1 MNQSKNSNK
10 SSFDEKL
17 NEIRIEDENNITF
30 AKNMIFNS
38 YNSNNNI
45 NNFSVKECRE
55 KYDLENLSLIE
66 KNSNS
71 TEYKK
76 IYNKIIEANK
86 ITPICEQNKY
96 KEMLCKIIDSIKIS
110 NTKEEFPK
118 LPYGKSL
125 TDDEFIQ
132 ILGKC
137 VSYANSN
144 LKEENLNQIKYRL
157 QNDKAIILENM
168 FKYPQILKDL
178 YENALITILT
188 SKDGLEQNDN
198 FELLT
203 RKNLTMTPL
212 IKMNFNDNSKYSELD
227 KRELI
232 DIFISDVYLEKY
244 NITLEQFIPNY
255 KNYIKKKEDLIE
267 HIKYYFENF
276 DIFFCEM
283 PKNIMALTIHTGNM
297 YLKSDYLMEY

>member
-1 MNQSKNSNK
+1 MNMKQSKNTNK

-30 AKNMIFNS
+30 AKTMIFNS

-45 NNFSVKECRE
+45 NNFSFKECRE

-66 KNSNS
+66 KNSS
-71 TEYKK
+71 SAEYKK

-86 ITPICEQNKY
+86 ITPLCEQNKY
-96 KEMLCKIIDSIKIS
+96 KEILFKIIDSIKIS
-110 NTKEEFPK
+110 T
-118 LPYGKSL
+118 L

-132 ILGKC
+132 ILRKC

-144 LKEENLNQIKYRL
+144 LIEENLNKIKYRL
-157 QNDKAIILENM
+157 QNDKAIILDN
-168 FKYPQILKDL
+168 FFNYPQILKDL

-188 SKDGLEQNDN
+188 SKDGLDQNDN

-227 KRELI
+227 SKILI
-232 DIFISDVYLEKY
+232 
-244 NITLEQFIPNY
+244 
-255 KNYIKKKEDLIE
+255 
-267 HIKYYFENF
+267 YFSVKCQK
-276 DIFFCEM
+276 I
-283 PKNIMALTIHTGNM
+283 LW
-297 YLKSDYLMEY
+297 L